1 MLAGICVVIAAAFY
15 WRLSQGPV
23 ELGFLTTTV
32 QSRISRLL
40 PGVRAEISGVVLERD
55 AESGEPR
62 IRLRDIKLRDENGNM
77 IAAAPRAA
85 VGVDG
90 TSLLAGG
97 VNLRRLE
104 LIGPRILVRRKLD
117 GSFQLGFGDPD
128 SAPGKGDH
136 QTAAPPQAVEN
147 APNALD
153 VLMTQM
159 NARRGSVAGLE
170 AVHIRQASL
179 SVYDEANRAVWYAPQ
194 ANLMLKRADY
204 GFVLFTDARISSGAE
219 PWRTE
224 IVTTYRTE
232 SKTFNVSARIFDLV
246 PADIADEVFAL
257 SQLAQ
262 VKLPLSGHAEIEFEI
277 GRASCRER

>member
-1 MLAGICVVIAAAFY
+1 MVLASTCVVVAVAFY

-23 ELGFLTTTV
+23 ELGFLTTMV
-32 QSRISRLL
+32 QSRIGGLL

-117 GSFQLGFGDPD
+117 GSFQLGFGDPEA
-128 SAPGKGDH
+128 APGKGDH
-136 QTAAPPQAVEN
+136 QGTAPRMPAVEN
-147 APNALD
+147 APNAID

-170 AVHIRQASL
+170 AVLIRQASL
-179 SVYDEANRAVWYAPQ
+179 SVYDEANRAVW
-194 ANLMLKRADY
+194 
-204 GFVLFTDARISSGAE
+204 
-219 PWRTE
+219 
-224 IVTTYRTE
+224 
-232 SKTFNVSARIFDLV
+232 
-246 PADIADEVFAL
+246 
-257 SQLAQ
+257 
-262 VKLPLSGHAEIEFEI
+262 
-277 GRASCRER
+277 